1 MSTSEV
7 ALAPHE
13 ATTALAAARRGF
25 RERRFDDAARAA
37 ARALAQGSSPEALAL
52 YVAALLAGDRPAPA
66 LAALAVAPRGASW
79 PFRLRALALADL
91 GRTREAITA
100 GEDAARLAPDDPW
113 AHEALARGY
122 ALGRR
127 SADARSA
134 AMRAVA
140 LAPTDPELRC
150 ALGEL
155 YADGHPGVAE
165 GHLHAA
171 AALDPRSARPWLALG
186 DVLERAG
193 RGADAAD
200 ARARAASLDPA
211 LAALRRGPSR
221 IGPLLVSGAAVFLAV
236 LAFGLLPAVARKLA
250 PEAVPSAT
258 WIALAA
264 VTLLPTA
271 FLAATLVLLRRTARA
286 VPAADPAL
294 AAAVRDAARSGA
306 AVDHTAG

>member
-1 MSTSEV
+1 MSTSDA
-7 ALAPHE
+7 ALAPPTD
-13 ATTALAAARRGF
+13 TTALADARREF
-25 RERRFDDAARAA
+25 AERRFDDAARAG
-37 ARALAQGSSPEALAL
+37 ARALAEGAGPEALAL
-52 YVAALLAGDRPAPA
+52 YVAALLAAGRPGPA
-66 LAALAVAPRGASW
+66 LAALAAAPRGASW
-79 PFRLRALALADL
+79 ALRLRALALADL

-140 LAPTDPELRC
+140 LAPTDPDLRC

-155 YADGHPGVAE
+155 YADGHAGIAE

-171 AALDPRSARPWLALG
+171 AALDPTSARPWLALG

-211 LAALRRGPSR
+211 LAALRRGPSGL
-221 IGPLLVSGAAVFLAV
+221 GPLLVSGVAVFLTV

-250 PEAVPSAT
+250 PGAVASAT
-258 WIALAA
+258 WIALGA
-264 VTLLPTA
+264 VTALPTA
-271 FLAATLVLLRRTARA
+271 FIAATLVLLRRTRRA

-294 AAAVRDAARSGA
+294 AAAVRDAARGA
-306 AVDHTAG
+306 RTHTAG